1 MNAATTT
8 WTLVDSYPFRQPER
22 VFFNPFNQ
30 NEMWVSSFG
39 NGLKMGLMNVTN
51 AVPEFTQNKLN
62 MNAFPNPFSD
72 HLQVIM
78 KNEIQGETLIIT
90 DIQGRILEKVWA
102 DQREI
107 QLDTKKW
114 QKGIYFLKNR
124 QE

>member
-1 MNAATTT
+1 
-8 WTLVDSYPFRQPER
+8 
-22 VFFNPFNQ
+22 
-30 NEMWVSSFG
+30 
-39 NGLKMGLMNVTN
+39 
-51 AVPEFTQNKLN
+51 
-62 MNAFPNPFSD
+62 FSD

-102 DQREI
+102 DKREI

-124 QE
+124 QESIKVIKQ